1 VLGGRLFLR
10 PEGFQ
15 EASRDVVRLTPD
27 IDYIL
32 SQQGFMLCEPE
43 VVGMEEVP
51 LHVALQAI
59 PAKVGRDRGR
69 RCCCCAF
76 SRDDGTMIF
85 GSRRSSHS
93 PPAPRLLI

>member
-1 VLGGRLFLR
+1 MQLAWHVLTPCDVPAAAARPCLPAGCYLPLTAVLGGRLFLR

-32 SQQGFMLCEPE
+32 SQQGFMLCEPD

-59 PAKVGRDRGR
+59 PAKVGW
-69 RCCCCAF
+69 
-76 SRDDGTMIF
+76 S
-85 GSRRSSHS
+85 
-93 PPAPRLLI
+93 

>member
-1 VLGGRLFLR
+1 MPAGCYLPLTAVLGGRLFLR

-32 SQQGFMLCEPE
+32 SQQGFMLCEPDLA
-43 VVGMEEVP
+43 GIEEVP

-59 PAKVGRDRGR
+59 PAKVGWVGGLEGAAAVR
-69 RCCCCAF
+69 
-76 SRDDGTMIF
+76 
-85 GSRRSSHS
+85 
-93 PPAPRLLI
+93 